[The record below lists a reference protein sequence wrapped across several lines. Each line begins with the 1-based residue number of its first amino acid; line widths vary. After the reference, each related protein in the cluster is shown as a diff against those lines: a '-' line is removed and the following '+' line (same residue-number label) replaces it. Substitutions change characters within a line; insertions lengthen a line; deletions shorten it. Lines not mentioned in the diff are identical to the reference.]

1 MCPCKEQSAGIRPC
15 RDAGGCVCA
24 RARPW
29 SSAAIPTLGNYRGRG
44 RGSSNAKNREHL
56 PPSPPPP
63 PLSSRT
69 PSPLGARCKASP
81 RHTRGPPPRA
91 GGRLPPAPRSALG
104 LHPPRCPGALPTCGA
119 VPLPAAPGAAAR
131 CCPRLPAGC
140 GRRGAPAVWE
150 GPIGR
155 SQQIRTGRRHA
166 GSAPSPAVLGGG
178 LLLQLCLCPPR
189 PRARVLWGA
198 GRPREPRGSPS
209 AWLGMGGGPCLAPP
223 RSPPPPFSIFVR
235 VGRGGGFPLPWER
248 GILHAS
254 PQPSLAMWDCF
265 AGKGGWYGRGKKSLG
280 LALLEER
287 RDSPSPKA

>member
-1 MCPCKEQSAGIRPC
+1 M
-15 RDAGGCVCA
+15 CA

-140 GRRGAPAVWE
+140 GRCGAPAVWE

-178 LLLQLCLCPPR
+178 LLLQLCLCPPPTSGSGVVGCWKAEGA
-189 PRARVLWGA
+189 PRQPLSMAGYGWGA
-198 GRPREPRGSPS
+198 LFGTP
-209 AWLGMGGGPCLAPP
+209 
-223 RSPPPPFSIFVR
+223 
-235 VGRGGGFPLPWER
+235 
-248 GILHAS
+248 
-254 PQPSLAMWDCF
+254 PQPTT
-265 AGKGGWYGRGKKSLG
+265 
-280 LALLEER
+280 ALLHLCAGW
-287 RDSPSPKA
+287 KG